1 MLAAALCTIIYSLEV
16 ILFKV
21 RNKETWKSATE
32 YVNLINKNALQ
43 IGTVKLM

>member
-1 MLAAALCTIIYSLEV
+1 MLAAALCTSFRSLEV

-21 RNKETWKSATE
+21 RNKETWESATE

-43 IGTVKLM
+43 MGTVKLM